1 VLERFRPYW
10 LHAYV
15 MVFTAL
21 GLLADGRVSSLW
33 QQDVLGVLSFTVLF
47 LLALKAPPALR
58 VQVWL
63 CVCVATGYE
72 VFASLIWG
80 IYHYRMHNVPLYVPA
95 GHGIVYLFGLLAVQ
109 TPLIQRHGRRVAY
122 AVLGA
127 ATAWAMLGVTAL
139 PAFSGRIDVQGAMWL
154 PYLAWFLLRS
164 PRWPVFAAIF
174 VIVAELEICGT
185 AFGDWYWV
193 PYAPWTNI
201 PSGNPPSVVAG
212 GYCIIDATVLGLMWA
227 YRVGLNTIITRI
239 ATTRIPRMGPRARLL
254 LARRLNSAEAVS
266 PASANLI

>member
-1 VLERFRPYW
+1 VLERFKPYW

-21 GLLADGRVSSLW
+21 GLFGDSRITSLW
-33 QQDVLGVLSFTVLF
+33 QQDLLGLLSFAALF
-47 LLALKAPPALR
+47 LAALKVPPALR
-58 VQVWL
+58 VQVWI
-63 CVCVATGYE
+63 CVGVATGYE
-72 VFASLIWG
+72 VFGSLIWG
-80 IYHYRMHNVPLYVPA
+80 IYHYRMHNLPLYVPA
-95 GHGIVYLFGLLAVQ
+95 GHGIVYLFGLLAAQ

-122 AVLGA
+122 TVLGA
-127 ATAWAMLGVTAL
+127 ATAWAMLGVTVM
-139 PAFSGRIDVQGAMWL
+139 PAFTGRVDVQGAMWL

-193 PYAPWTNI
+193 PYAPWTHI

-212 GYCIIDATVLGLMWA
+212 GYCVIDATVLVLTWA

-239 ATTRIPRMGPRARLL
+239 KATPTPVPMPKIIARLS
-254 LARRLNSAEAVS
+254 RRMYSEEVMS
-266 PASANLI
+266 PETASLT